1 MRKICSSNGGKIWDV
16 DLADLQLISKYYKG
30 VKFLMCVIDVY
41 SKDTWFVPLK
51 DKKVLQ
57 IINAFPNI
65 LDEPGHKP
73 NKVWVDQDNEFYT
86 RSMKSWFHDNGIKIC
101 STYNEVK
108 SVAAERFIRTL
119 KTKIYRHMTAT
130 SKNVYIDKLDKKVD
144 KYNKKYHSKK
154 EMKPNDAK
162 LDLYIDY
169 GVEHNEKD
177 YKLKVG
183 DHFISK

>member
-1 MRKICSSNGGKIWDV
+1 
-16 DLADLQLISKYYKG
+16 
-30 VKFLMCVIDVY
+30 
-41 SKDTWFVPLK
+41 
-51 DKKVLQ
+51 
-57 IINAFPNI
+57 
-65 LDEPGHKP
+65 
-73 NKVWVDQDNEFYT
+73 
-86 RSMKSWFHDNGIKIC
+86 
-101 STYNEVK
+101 
-108 SVAAERFIRTL
+108 
-119 KTKIYRHMTAT
+119 MTAT